1 MRQKGFA
8 MEYLIMIAGAI
19 FLAVM
24 VILTLVNIA
33 SSAPK
38 SFAADAFNVFCAKLP
53 KETCTATPIDAAGTP
68 IYCTFDL
75 AANKCKWLAAQ
86 CNNGLDDDKDN
97 FTDLAD
103 PDCTSPSG
111 DSE

>member
-8 MEYLIMIAGAI
+8 VEYLIMIAGAI

-38 SFAADAFNVFCAKLP
+38 SFAADAFNVFCTKLP
-53 KETCTATPIDAAGTP
+53 QESCAATPIDAAGTP
-68 IYCTFDL
+68 IYCTFDT
-75 AANKCKWLAAQ
+75 AANKCKWLATQ
-86 CNNGLDDDKDN
+86 CNNGIDDDKDN

-103 PDCTSPSG
+103 NGCTAPS
-111 DSE
+111 DDTE